1 MSMFRKLTGSP
12 HRHADASEVDLSLDD
27 FVLCLGLALGFAKLC
42 SLQELIKFINCQH
55 YSQDINKF
63 TYLLLLVCSID
74 LEVAGSVFERVFVL

>member
-1 MSMFRKLTGSP
+1 MSMFWKLTGPP
-12 HRHADASEVDLSLDD
+12 HGHADASEVDLSLDD

-42 SLQELIKFINCQH
+42 SLQEFINCEH

-63 TYLLLLVCSID
+63 TNLLLLVCSID